1 MPFSDEQFAA
11 AWTILEDR
19 WNRRHNS
26 QTVKI
31 YREILAAE
39 LTADQFGEACRAAFR
54 FETFFPTPQK
64 LVDYGLGKGDFQEL
78 AIAEWDEAMARV
90 GRGETS
96 TAAPGPVRDLIRSV
110 CNGVQL
116 GLLEADNAIFA
127 RKEFIERRTAQLSGV
142 ARNSTPALTGTPE
155 VRRVLQ

>member
-19 WNRRHNS
+19 WNRKHNS

-31 YREILAAE
+31 YREILDAE

-64 LVDYGLGKGDFQEL
+64 LVDYGLGKGDFQER
-78 AIAEWDEAMARV
+78 AIVEWDEAISRVAR
-90 GRGETS
+90 GLPS
-96 TAAPGPVRDLIRSV
+96 TEAPGLVRDLIRSV
-110 CNGVQL
+110 CNGEQL
-116 GLLEADNAIFA
+116 GMVPARDLAFA

-142 ARNSTPALTGTPE
+142 ARHSTPALPRTVE
-155 VRRVLQ
+155 VGRVLQ